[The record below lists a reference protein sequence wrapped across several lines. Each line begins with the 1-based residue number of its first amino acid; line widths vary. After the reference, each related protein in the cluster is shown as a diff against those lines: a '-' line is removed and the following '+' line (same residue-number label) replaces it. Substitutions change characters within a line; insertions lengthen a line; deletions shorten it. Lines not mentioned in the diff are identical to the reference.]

1 GGDKLKQF
9 RPGNYRLVNNYG
21 PTENTVVSTSFI
33 VDGVYDNIPIGK
45 PVSNTQIYIMDKW
58 SNLQP
63 VGIAG
68 ELCLSGDSLARGYL
82 NRLELTRKKF
92 EVRSSNLELPSTL
105 YHTGDLA
112 RWLPDGNIE
121 FLGRIDHQVKIRGFR
136 IELGEI
142 ENRLLMHPGIKEAVV
157 VSPVNREKE
166 RYLAAYIVAEKD
178 LEPVELNEFLSRHLP
193 GYMVPSYFIPM
204 EKIPFTPSG
213 KPDRKALPEPSAAA
227 AGGSYTP
234 PQNEIQSRL
243 VSMWA
248 DLLDM
253 EKDNIGIDANFFE
266 IGGDSLKA
274 INLIAIMHKELKV
287 SISIKEFFDSS
298 TIAGVARSISGAGV
312 LEFRSL
318 EPVEKR
324 EYYPLSS
331 AQKRLYILRQMD
343 ERSVFYNIPHVM
355 TLEGNVDMGKLGDC
369 FRQLVSRHESLRT
382 SFHMIGNQPV
392 QRVHDRVEF
401 EI

>member
-1 GGDKLKQF
+1 HITIGFLPTQICEQFTAIPNRSLRVLLTGGDKLKQF

-33 VDGVYDNIPIGK
+33 VDGVYENIPIGK
-45 PVSNTQIYIMDKW
+45 PVSNTQIYITDKW

-63 VGIAG
+63 PGIAG
-68 ELCLSGDSLARGYL
+68 ELCLSGDNLARGYL
-82 NRLELTRKKF
+82 NRPELTAERFINYKLQITNKTSAKSA
-92 EVRSSNLELPSTL
+92 VL
-105 YHTGDLA
+105 YKTGDLA

-157 VSPVNREKE
+157 VSPGNRENE
-166 RYLAAYIVAEKD
+166 RYLAAYIVSEKD
-178 LEPVELNEFLSRHLP
+178 LEPAEIKEFLAGYLP

-213 KPDRKALPEPSAAA
+213 KIDRRGLPEPSAAV

-253 EKDNIGIDANFFE
+253 EKDKIGIDDNFFGS
-266 IGGDSLKA
+266 GGHSLKA
-274 INLIAIMHKELKV
+274 MVLVSGIHKVFNVKISMAVLFKVPTIRGLAKLIAQSGKA
-287 SISIKEFFDSS
+287 EFID
-298 TIAGVARSISGAGV
+298 
-312 LEFRSL
+312 LEKIEEQEF
-318 EPVEKR
+318 
-324 EYYPLSS
+324 YPLSVN
-331 AQKRLYILRQMD
+331 QERLWFLHR
-343 ERSVFYNIPHVM
+343 
-355 TLEGNVDMGKLGDC
+355 LEPSSSFFNMPG
-369 FRQLVSRHESLRT
+369 RIQLD
-382 SFHMIGNQPV
+382 GPV
-392 QRVHDRVEF
+392 GEK
-401 EI
+401 